1 MRIAVVLLV
10 HNELECVAELVS
22 TLTRSGIFVAIHAD
36 ANSGTEFRSRL
47 EQLLS
52 SPQIRFTK
60 QIACSWGNFSIV
72 RATLEGLRTIAGA
85 QWAPDY
91 VILMSG
97 SDYPIKSHESLIG
110 FLKTHNGTE
119 FIESVPISRPWVIAG
134 PQQERVELFFPFN
147 WRTSRR
153 AFERAY
159 RIQMLLR
166 RFIRLRR
173 MPEGI
178 SAYIGSQWW
187 ALTWKTCREI
197 LKLVDARPAI
207 NRFFAYTL
215 VPDESYFQS
224 LVRSIVP
231 DSAISGAGLTYYEF
245 QPNGTP
251 VVLYDD
257 HAEHLS
263 RQDYFFARK
272 FSPAA
277 TELRATLRSI
287 WFEKGAQTSPVLPP
301 YRKPS
306 PDYRAFLDLDRRL
319 IKDGAPEPRPRQL
332 PD

>member
-10 HNELECVAELVS
+10 HNEPECVVELVE
-22 TLTRSGIFVAIHAD
+22 TLTRSGISVAIHAD
-36 ANSGTEFRSRL
+36 ANSNPEFHQRL
-47 EQLLS
+47 RQLPP
-52 SPQIRFTK
+52 SPQIRFTTR
-60 QIACSWGNFSIV
+60 IACAWGSFSIV
-72 RATLEGLRTIAGA
+72 QATLEGLRTIASA
-85 QWAPDY
+85 EWAPDY

-97 SDYPIKSHESLIG
+97 SDYPIKSYESLIG

-147 WRTSRR
+147 WRTSRW
-153 AFERAY
+153 AFQRAY
-159 RIQMLLR
+159 KIQMLLR
-166 RFIRLRR
+166 RFIRLRK

-187 ALTWKTCREI
+187 ALTWKTCSEI
-197 LKLVDARPAI
+197 LKLVDARPEI
-207 NRFFAYTL
+207 NRFFASTL

-231 DSAISGAGLTYYEF
+231 DSAISGASLTYYEF

-257 HAEHLS
+257 HAEHLN

-272 FSPAA
+272 LSPAA
-277 TELRATLRSI
+277 TKLRSVFRNI
-287 WFEKGAQTSPVLPP
+287 WLEKSTAEHAVLPA

-306 PDYRAFLDLDRRL
+306 PDYKAFLDGDRRL
-319 IKDGAPEPRPRQL
+319 IKDSEPQTRHRR
-332 PD
+332 